1 MIRSFFVVVL
11 LVVAVVLL
19 APPKLGQADEDAW
32 RSRLDTSDPAEFYK
46 VVRKAAERKDVD
58 AALPLLEAGV
68 EARFPHLAVTCG
80 EALRGNTW
88 LEKKGAHKAFQKWV
102 KKANR
107 AKGMEA
113 QNLARVLAAWGDPIV
128 DEPLAALASG
138 RRTPEIQGEALSMA
152 AILDPARKK
161 DFPETRA
168 AILKALKGR
177 SDDVKAAAC
186 SAAARM
192 GDETFLEPLVALVR
206 REKEKYAGLYAVWA
220 LKQLGYTGGVD
231 TFMHVLGSNP
241 KKTTMQ
247 ACLKAVTE
255 LATKADIPSLL
266 TLSKHNKK
274 DYRDAATLA
283 LARLAHRGGY
293 TQDAA
298 VTGEPAEGPSSQSVP
313 DAVIDRFMT
322 LIREEKAW
330 EVRDAARQ
338 GLLKMGGPAAA
349 TVRAEMPKLIEFSDE
364 DTRQT
369 ALELCGLFQAK
380 DAYGAAYKAALY
392 DKSRTIRMF
401 AARALEGID
410 AESAVKE
417 FSEVAKSA
425 ARKTRDYEFNAVRA
439 LGYIRHDAAFE
450 VLVEL
455 IEEQFDNADMMREV
469 EFALERLT
477 GHRFGMKPD
486 RWRAWRKD
494 ALHPFH
500 PMIMKYD
507 RTENRRAAVEKGLY
521 GLSRDTERAVER
533 GLRWLELQQHP
544 IGYWDG
550 NEKGFGGV
558 VGCEPAYTGLS
569 LLAFVGAGYE
579 ATSGKYREVI
589 RRSTE
594 FLAATQFYDGGFPV
608 TGGGD
613 DSWIFAYLIA
623 MGIWGIT
630 ESYAL
635 SGDPL
640 LAEPAQWGID
650 YLVRV
655 QTPGGGWR
663 YGPRYV
669 QSDTSCTSWVLMTVK
684 AADLVGL
691 DVSQRCLDGIDSW
704 LERCSYDITG
714 EEEVPDDLSTDYD
727 YEVGSRRYFKAFTSY
742 FELSGADKSGAQ
754 QTSMTAVG
762 MVCRFFMGWKRSHP
776 YMIGSANYLMD
787 YLPNWMRG
795 LEKGQSI
802 AWYHYF
808 WYYGTLAMHQM
819 GGRYWRAWNEKI
831 KRMYPEKQ
839 RTSPPDLAGSWDPDT
854 AVLNGGRLFSTAMSI
869 LSLETYYRFSPLL
882 GGESADKK
890 KPEDDKPDGD
900 KPDGDKPADDKPEG
914 DEPPAK
920 EGWE

>member
-1 MIRSFFVVVL
+1 MIRSLYLPLL
-11 LVVAVVLL
+11 LVGIVVLL
-19 APPKLGQADEDAW
+19 APPPLGQADEAGW
-32 RSRLDTSDPAEFYK
+32 QKRLEVSDPGEVFAAI
-46 VVRKAAERKDVD
+46 RLAAERKDPS
-58 AALPLLEAGV
+58 AAFPLLEAGV
-68 EARFPHLAVTCG
+68 EAAFPHLAVACG
-80 EALRGNTW
+80 EALRGNPW
-88 LEKKGAHKAFQKWV
+88 LEEKGASKAFEKWV
-102 KKANR
+102 KKAG
-107 AKGMEA
+107 KGKDQDA

-138 RRTPEIQGEALSMA
+138 RRTPEIQAEALSMA
-152 AILDPARKK
+152 AILDPAKK
-161 DFPETRA
+161 EKFPETRA
-168 AILKALKGR
+168 AVLKALKGR
-177 SDDVKAAAC
+177 SDDVKSAAC
-186 SAAARM
+186 SASAQL
-192 GDETFLEPLVALVR
+192 GDETFFEPLLSLVR
-206 REKEKYAGLYAVWA
+206 RDKEDYAGLYAVWA
-220 LKQLGYTGGVD
+220 LKQLGYAGGVD
-231 TFMHVLGSNP
+231 TFIHVLGSNP
-241 KKTTMQ
+241 KKETMQ
-247 ACLKAVTE
+247 ACLKALTE
-255 LATKADIPSLL
+255 LSTEADVPTLL
-266 TLSKHNKK
+266 SLSKHNKK
-274 DYRDAATLA
+274 DYRDAAVLA
-283 LARLAHRGGY
+283 LGRLAHRGGY
-293 TQDAA
+293 KAGP
-298 VTGEPAEGPSSQSVP
+298 VMTGENAPQPAKAGAP
-313 DAVIDRFMT
+313 DAVIDRFIT
-322 LIREEKAW
+322 LVREEKDW

-338 GLLKMGGPAAA
+338 GLIKAGAAA
-349 TVRAEMPKLIEFSDE
+349 AQAVRETMPKLIEFSDE

-380 DAYGAAYKAALY
+380 DAYAPAYKSALY

-410 AESAVKE
+410 PESAVKE
-417 FSEVAKSA
+417 FGEVAKSA

-439 LGYIRHDAAFE
+439 LGYIRTDSSFE
-450 VLVEL
+450 LLLEL
-455 IEEQFDNADMMREV
+455 MEQQFDNEDMMREV
-469 EFALERLT
+469 QFSLERLT
-477 GHRFGMKPD
+477 GHRFGLKPD
-486 RWRAWRKD
+486 RWREWRKA

-500 PMIMKYD
+500 PMIMKFD
-507 RTENRRAAVEKGLY
+507 RSKNRREAIEKGLY
-521 GLSRDTERAVER
+521 GLSNDTERAVER

-579 ATSGKYREVI
+579 ASNGKYREVI
-589 RRSTE
+589 RRATE

-635 SGDPL
+635 SGDPR
-640 LAEPAQWGID
+640 LAGPAQWGID

-714 EEEVPDDLSTDYD
+714 EEEIPDDLSTDYD

-742 FELSGADKSGAQ
+742 FELAGADKSGAQ
-754 QTSMTAVG
+754 KTSMTAVG

-795 LEKGQSI
+795 MEKGQNV

-839 RTSPPDLAGSWDPDT
+839 RTSPPELIGSWDPDT

-882 GGESADKK
+882 GGEAAD
-890 KPEDDKPDGD
+890 EDAAKGDGQD
-900 KPDGDKPADDKPEG
+900 AAKGDGEDAGKGGGADDAADG
-914 DEPPAK
+914 
-920 EGWE
+920 G